1 MLVCKERKKIQNPN
15 LQNIDIQYFKSIQ
28 LIDKETWNEAAPAN
42 DLFLQYDYLLFLEKF
57 PPDSGSFAYVVFTQH
72 GKNIG
77 VAYFQIGYFDAEKSI
92 HSDSLFVK
100 SITRQINFKALILG
114 NALVTGEHAYYFDQ
128 SISKENQENAL
139 QKAIEKVENQCVKE
153 NRKTSFHLVKDFFQE
168 KDFLIEKNYAA
179 FPFSPNMIL
188 DLRSEWDSFEA
199 YLDAMSTKY
208 RTRAKRAEKKLSG
221 LKYLEMD
228 VQMIE
233 NQQDTIYNLYNK
245 IANGADFNYTF
256 IHKKYFIELKKA
268 LGDAYRII
276 GCYNQ
281 NELVGFFTTIYNFD
295 ELETGFIGFD
305 EKYNA
310 SHQIY
315 LNFLYEMVKIGI
327 EAGVKKVVF
336 SRTALEIK
344 SSIGA
349 EPHFMQ
355 TYLKAQSPILNR
367 FMPRVVAAIAPKQE
381 WQQRKP
387 FKNE

>member
-1 MLVCKERKKIQNPN
+1 MLVCKERKKIKIQN
-15 LQNIDIQYFKSIQ
+15 LQEIDIQYFKSIKS
-28 LIDKETWNEAAPAN
+28 IGKEIWNEAAPAN
-42 DLFLQYDYLLFLEKF
+42 DLFLQYNYLHFLECF
-57 PPDSGSFAYVVFTQH
+57 PPDSGSFAYVIFTQN

-77 VAYFQIGYFDAEKSI
+77 IAYFQIGYFDAEKSI
-92 HSDSLFVK
+92 HSDSPFVK
-100 SITRQINFKALILG
+100 IITRQINFKALILG
-114 NALVTGEHAYYFDQ
+114 NALLTGEHAYHFADFLD
-128 SISKENQENAL
+128 KKTQEDLLGN
-139 QKAIEKVENQCVKE
+139 AIEKVENQCIKE
-153 NRKTSFHLVKDFFQE
+153 RRKTSFHLIKDFFQP
-168 KDFLIEKNYAA
+168 KNFLIEKNYAP

-188 DLRSEWDSFEA
+188 DIRPEWNTFES

-208 RTRAKRAEKKLSG
+208 RTRAKRAEKKFVG

-228 VQMIE
+228 VEMIE

-256 IHKKYFIELKKA
+256 IHKNYFLELKKA
-268 LGDAYRII
+268 LGDTYRIV
-276 GCYNQ
+276 GCYDQ

-327 EAGVKKVVF
+327 ENGIKKVVF

-349 EPHFMQ
+349 EPHLMQ

-367 FMPRVVAAIAPKQE
+367 FMPRVVTAISPKQD

-387 FKNE
+387 FKS